1 MVGAAQKWQVGTLS
15 GATNGASLNAFPGSL
30 PPLSAM
36 VLNLGLVQTRKS
48 QITSAVQKV
57 SDAIQARCRQRLM
70 AREDAGQRA
79 KLLSCTLTS
88 FTEAAMWE
96 RCSSDWQQCPTGQ
109 VTGRLHFS
117 TLMNLD
123 EGYKFLKYLG
133 LAASL
138 KGDTLVRRK
147 GGCKSFNHDCFHGG
161 VLSIFVDFSECTWN
175 ADTLCKN
182 HTSCFKQSIWIWA

>member
-30 PPLSAM
+30 PSLSAM

-88 FTEAAMWE
+88 FTVPRRAGHRSAALFDTHE
-96 RCSSDWQQCPTGQ
+96 FRRRIQ
-109 VTGRLHFS
+109 VF
-117 TLMNLD
+117 
-123 EGYKFLKYLG
+123 EVLG
-133 LAASL
+133 P
-138 KGDTLVRRK
+138 
-147 GGCKSFNHDCFHGG
+147 CC
-161 VLSIFVDFSECTWN
+161 
-175 ADTLCKN
+175 
-182 HTSCFKQSIWIWA
+182 